1 MGLGI
6 GIGVILVITMCI
18 SVIWVNG
25 INYMEEKYPDYKGE
39 DLFDEDLAKE
49 EKKPATKNEKNN
61 RTD

>member
-6 GIGVILVITMCI
+6 SIVVILVITMCI

-25 INYMEEKYPDYKGE
+25 INYMQENYPDYKGE
-39 DLFDEDLAKE
+39 DLFDEDLTT
-49 EKKPATKNEKNN
+49 EKKPTKKNEKNK